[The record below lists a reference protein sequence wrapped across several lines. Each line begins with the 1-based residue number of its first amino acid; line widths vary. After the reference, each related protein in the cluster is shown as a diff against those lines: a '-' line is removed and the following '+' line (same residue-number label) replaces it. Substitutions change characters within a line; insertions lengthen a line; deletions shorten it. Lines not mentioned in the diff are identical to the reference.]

1 MLKYNNIYLRP
12 IEKEDIPKRTKWLND
27 EEISSM
33 LVIQYPVSLIS
44 SYYWLNKI
52 QGDESRTDF
61 VICISDNNKA
71 IGVIGLTNIS
81 KFNKNA
87 EMYIYIGEKDYWGQ
101 GYGKIAVNLLLQYAK
116 SVLGLRKIYLYT
128 LDINVKARSLY
139 SKLGFITEGKLVK
152 HIYKNG
158 EYRDLII
165 QSIFISSFNE

>member
-44 SYYWLNKI
+44 SYHWLDRI

-61 VICISDNNKA
+61 VICISDNNEA

-81 KFNKNA
+81 IFNKNA
-87 EMYIYIGEKDYWGQ
+87 EMYIYI
-101 GYGKIAVNLLLQYAK
+101 
-116 SVLGLRKIYLYT
+116 
-128 LDINVKARSLY
+128 
-139 SKLGFITEGKLVK
+139 LVK
-152 HIYKNG
+152 RIIGDKDMVKLQLIYYYNMPKV
-158 EYRDLII
+158 Y
-165 QSIFISSFNE
+165 

>member
-1 MLKYNNIYLRP
+1 MLKCKTIYLRP
-12 IEKEDIPKRTKWLND
+12 IVKEDIPKRTKWLND

-87 EMYIYIGEKDYWGQ
+87 EMYIYIGEKIIG
-101 GYGKIAVNLLLQYAK
+101 GKDMVKLQ
-116 SVLGLRKIYLYT
+116 LIYYY
-128 LDINVKARSLY
+128 NMPKVY
-139 SKLGFITEGKLVK
+139 
-152 HIYKNG
+152 
-158 EYRDLII
+158 
-165 QSIFISSFNE
+165 